1 MLQRLD
7 TGPHSVHMRLLP
19 QEFAME
25 GVHFHIILLIL
36 LYFFVAGVVLVL
48 HGLDA
53 GSHSVHMG
61 LLPQELIL
69 EGLNFHIILF
79 YFAFFSLLGECWC
92 SRDWMLDA
100 SGCQWLLPTH
110 TSRGQ
115 SGHHIMQ
122 KRQRI
127 MQ

>member
-79 YFAFFSLLGECWC
+79 DFTFFFRCWENAGAPEIGC
-92 SRDWMLDA
+92 WMPVVA
-100 SGCQWLLPTH
+100 SGCCRH
-110 TSRGQ
+110 TPPG
-115 SGHHIMQ
+115 GNLGTT
-122 KRQRI
+122 
-127 MQ
+127 

>member
-25 GVHFHIILLIL
+25 GLHFHIILLIL

-61 LLPQELIL
+61 LLPQELVL
-69 EGLNFHIILF
+69 EGWNFHIMLF
-79 YFAFFSLLGECWC
+79 DCAALFHCWGGAGAPGVGCWITLCAHGALASRINPGRLEFSYNF
-92 SRDWMLDA
+92 
-100 SGCQWLLPTH
+100 
-110 TSRGQ
+110 
-115 SGHHIMQ
+115 I
-122 KRQRI
+122 
-127 MQ
+127 